1 MSIARHTAYNVVG
14 ALVPLVVSLITV
26 PLYLKV
32 ISIERY
38 GILSICWLLLGYF
51 GLFELGL
58 GPATA
63 QRIASYPADAANAR
77 NELLWNA
84 ITLSL
89 GDGAVGGCGLF
100 LVGKQLLLLLRE
112 VGGL

>member
-1 MSIARHTAYNVVG
+1 VSIARHTAYNVVG

-32 ISIERY
+32 IGIERY

-63 QRIASYPADAANAR
+63 QRIVAWRQEHGPFPSVDGLLDVPGIGEAKLAAMR
-77 NELLWNA
+77 
-84 ITLSL
+84 
-89 GDGAVGGCGLF
+89 D
-100 LVGKQLLLLLRE
+100 QLAL
-112 VGGL
+112 